1 MACKP
6 GVKEV
11 RIRVQP
17 HHHKWLKAEAKKN
30 GGSIAAE
37 VSRAVAER
45 IERKTLATNA
55 QQSITT

>member
-1 MACKP
+1 MACRP

-17 HHHKWLKAEAKKN
+17 HHHKWLRTEARKN

-37 VSRAVAER
+37 VSRAIAER
-45 IERKTLATNA
+45 IERKTLTGNA
-55 QQSITT
+55 QQTVTA